1 MSYADSIQTANRAAG
16 GSPSPWLYDD
26 KLKMGGVK
34 LFADG
39 ALGSRGACLKAP
51 YADAPKQSGQCLL
64 THAQLKNL
72 MSRAA
77 MDGFQFAV
85 HAIGDKANAEALDAL
100 QAVSDPYQGYL
111 PLRFDHAPLSD
122 PPGTIYNTP
131 VR

>member
-64 THAQLKNL
+64 TDAQLKNL

-77 MDGFQFAV
+77 RAEEHTSELQSLMRISYAV
-85 HAIGDKANAEALDAL
+85 FCLKKKIKIQYIPTHYSI
-100 QAVSDPYQGYL
+100 
-111 PLRFDHAPLSD
+111 
-122 PPGTIYNTP
+122 
-131 VR
+131 